1 MNVPTRTRTLRRERL
16 HPEKDCENRKAGWV
30 GGGESA
36 QEKRAQ
42 PGVGESL
49 SDQVTF
55 QRRAESAGQ

>member
-1 MNVPTRTRTLRRERL
+1 MNVPTRTRTLRRKRL
-16 HPEKDCENRKAGWV
+16 HPEKGCENRKAGRA
-30 GGGESA
+30 GGQSA

-55 QRRAESAGQ
+55 QRRAQASE